1 MSFKKKVKNL
11 VMAGAAATL
20 LSSPLAMAATI
31 KIGYTGPLS
40 GGAALYG
47 QDVLGGLQMAADE
60 INANGGVNVDG
71 ENYDIKIISLDDKYA
86 PSQAAV
92 NAKRL
97 VQRDKVKVIYTPHSG
112 GIFALQAF
120 NEKSDFLLMAFSSVP
135 GITEKGNKLTVRI
148 PPTYEAFVGPY
159 VELGMQE
166 HGKKLAVGSGTHEYA
181 KMWANAFVPE
191 WEAAGGE
198 VVANNPMD
206 YNKSADFYTG
216 VSRSLSAKPDVMF
229 IGGASE
235 PTGLVVKQARELGF
249 KGGFIFTGQS
259 ELMEVAPVA
268 GGLEAI
274 EGSIGI
280 PPITMHD
287 DVGAKSFVEKRN
299 KIKENSLA
307 WEVAMNYS
315 SVHMVVEAMKIAGSV
330 DDTEKIRAAFPQAL
344 ESLDEEYNTFVV
356 KEMTEGGGLE
366 YDPYIAIVRDG
377 ELDVRTISEY
387 NKQLDK

>member
-1 MSFKKKVKNL
+1 MSFKKKVKH
-11 VMAGAAATL
+11 VMLAGAMSSL
-20 LSSPLAMAATI
+20 LLSPLAMAATI

-47 QDVLGGLQMAADE
+47 QDALDGLQMAADE
-60 INANGGVNVDG
+60 INANGGIDVDG
-71 ENYDIKIISLDDKYA
+71 KNYDIKIISLDDKYA
-86 PSQAAV
+86 PSQAAI

-112 GIFALQAF
+112 GAFALQAF

-135 GITEKGNKLTVRI
+135 SLTEKGNKLTIRI
-148 PPTYEAFVGPY
+148 PPTYTAFVEPF
-159 VELGMQE
+159 VKLGME
-166 HGKKLAVGSGTHEYA
+166 VHGPKLGVGSGTHEYA
-181 KMWANAFVPE
+181 KMWAGAFVPA

-216 VSRSLSAKPDVMF
+216 VSRTLAAKPDAMF

-249 KGGFIFTGQS
+249 KGGFILTGQS
-259 ELMEVAPVA
+259 QLMEVASVA
-268 GGLEAI
+268 GGIEAM

-280 PPITMHD
+280 PPITTHD

-315 SVHMVVEAMKIAGSV
+315 SVHMVAEAMKIAGSV
-330 DDTEKIRAAFPQAL
+330 DDTEKIRAAFPKAL

-356 KEMTEGGGLE
+356 KAMTEEGGLE
-366 YDPYIAIVRDG
+366 YDPYIAVVRDG
-377 ELDVRTISEY
+377 ELEVRTISEF
-387 NKQLDK
+387 NEVISE